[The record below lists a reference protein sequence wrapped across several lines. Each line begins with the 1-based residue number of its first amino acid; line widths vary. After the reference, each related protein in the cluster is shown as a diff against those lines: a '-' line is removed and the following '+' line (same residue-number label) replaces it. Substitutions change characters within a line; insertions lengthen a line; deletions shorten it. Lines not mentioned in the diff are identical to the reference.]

1 MKKYIIITMLALSL
15 PGLADARLGDTLDEA
30 SARYGP
36 IVQQGNNNGLP
47 SFVFDVDGLV
57 IMVIFDPDIR
67 TCITM
72 IYQKKW
78 GEVINEKE
86 REFLLGLNGQ
96 GWKISPKADLNL
108 HYTGKGEGGRL
119 SAVYIA
125 SEHMLMVATKAVV
138 DRFESGKP

>member
-1 MKKYIIITMLALSL
+1 MKKYIIIAMLALGF

-57 IMVIFDPDIR
+57 IMVIFDPNIR

-96 GWKISPKADLNL
+96 GWKSVPKAELNL